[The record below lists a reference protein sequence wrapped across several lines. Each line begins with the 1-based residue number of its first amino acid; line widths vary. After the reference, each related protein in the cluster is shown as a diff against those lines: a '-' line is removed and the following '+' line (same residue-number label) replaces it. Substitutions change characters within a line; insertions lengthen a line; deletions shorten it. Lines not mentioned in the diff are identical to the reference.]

1 MRSRRLYVP
10 VEDFER
16 LPKGL
21 HLVVSMHGFA
31 DAGATTELVSST
43 LLGTLESRL
52 IADFD
57 ADLLIDHRS
66 RRPQMRFNED
76 HLETYEP
83 HTIAMS
89 IVTDD
94 AGRQFLLLTGPEP
107 DWMWERFTSE
117 VAEIAGQ
124 LEVAS
129 ITNILSFGMPVPHTR
144 PLATTVSGN
153 QQDLID
159 KYSVWK
165 PATDVPASAMHLL
178 EYRLSEHWPFVT
190 FCVLV
195 PHYIGNSGFAGPA
208 LKAFE
213 SITNA
218 TGLVFQTDA
227 LRESEREFQQLV
239 TDQVE
244 SHEELATLVSALEA
258 RYDAFME
265 GSDVRSPLVD
275 DSGDVPSADDIAADL
290 ERFLAMQQGM
300 GDDSQSR

>member
-31 DAGATTELVSST
+31 DAGSTAELVAST

-52 IADFD
+52 VADFD
-57 ADLLIDHRS
+57 ADFLIDHRS
-66 RRPQMRFNED
+66 RRPQMRFEED
-76 HLETYEP
+76 HLENYVP
-83 HTIAMS
+83 HTIAVS
-89 IVTDD
+89 LVTDD

-107 DWMWERFTSE
+107 DWMWERFT
-117 VAEIAGQ
+117 AEIAEIAEE

-153 QQDLID
+153 QRELID
-159 KYSVWK
+159 KYSAWK
-165 PATDVPASAMHLL
+165 PETELPASIMHLL
-178 EYRLSEHWPFVT
+178 EYRLSEHWPFVS

-208 LKAFE
+208 LKALE

-218 TGLVFQTDA
+218 TGLVFRTDA
-227 LRESEREFQQLV
+227 LLESEREFQQLV
-239 TDQVE
+239 SEQVA
-244 SHEELATLVSALEA
+244 SHEELSTLVSALEA

-265 GSDVRSPLVD
+265 GSDIRSPLVD
-275 DSGDVPSADDIAADL
+275 DDGDVPSADDIAADL
-290 ERFLAMQQGM
+290 QRFLAMQQGM
-300 GDDSQSR
+300 GDDPLQQ